1 MSYVRVAGVERI
13 SPRMLR
19 ITFSGDALASLM
31 EDRPDQQMKLCFPRR
46 GQDVPRLPEPHAED
60 AYGMRWYE
68 AYLAIPEPERPLMRS
83 FTVRSY
89 DPGPGLM
96 AVDFVLHDGGGP
108 ATRWACAAGPG
119 DVVGMVGPSSAYA
132 RPLPGTEG
140 LLLAGDASAL
150 PAIGTIL
157 ESLPAGARATVCA
170 EVADAAEEQR
180 FDTAAEVTVRWAHRD
195 RGESLL
201 DAVRSAV
208 LPEGARPPG
217 SRGRPARSGR
227 CAVISSRSADCP
239 GPPSSSAATG
249 GGRSPRT
256 TRPPRRTWRGR
267 GSERPRPER
276 RGRHGRCVE
285 RTARPARVWVRFPS
299 SMTKRPS
306 ISTCGMPNGRV
317 RGSSNVEP
325 AATVDGSN
333 RTRSAR

>member
-1 MSYVRVAGVERI
+1 MRSLAVSYVRVAGVERI

-157 ESLPAGARATVCA
+157 ESLPAGARATVCV

-180 FDTAAEVTVRWAHRD
+180 FDSAAEVTVRWVHRD

-201 DAVRSAV
+201 DAVRSAA
-208 LPEGARPPG
+208 LPEGSAAAWLAGEAGTVRALRRHLVEE
-217 SRGRPARSGR
+217 RGLP
-227 CAVISSRSADCP
+227 RSAVEFSGYWRRALTQDDAP
-239 GPPSSSAATG
+239 TEEDLAWARERAA
-249 GGRSPRT
+249 
-256 TRPPRRTWRGR
+256 
-267 GSERPRPER
+267 E
-276 RGRHGRCVE
+276 
-285 RTARPARVWVRFPS
+285 A
-299 SMTKRPS
+299 
-306 ISTCGMPNGRV
+306 
-317 RGSSNVEP
+317 
-325 AATVDGSN
+325 
-333 RTRSAR
+333 